1 MNINEGFPKN
11 HIRFVVFVI
20 LISNIY
26 LISYSLNEA
35 DTLTL
40 TEYATELIDM
50 IQLYDYSY
58 ESGSSES
65 NEEVQTLNRLIVKT
79 NNNTELGNDCGA
91 ASKIE
96 GYDCLHI
103 MQYNSEQAADNAFEY
118 YSTQPSV
125 QYVEYDFNFLNDTP
139 DEDNAEGNTSKK
151 HLSWGSSRVKADE
164 AISAVESLGDF
175 ADEVIVAVLDTGLD
189 NAHNFFKGRFEESY
203 VNLVDGST
211 NTHDDNSHG
220 THVAGIIADNTPN
233 NIKIKPYKVLNYD
246 NEGNYIM
253 TCTGVEMAIKDG
265 VDVINMSLG
274 GKHNSG
280 SYNRYNE
287 VVGLATEKN
296 IPVIVA
302 SGNESDDASNYCP
315 ANIEDVIT
323 VSATTILDAPT
334 EKSNYGSCVD
344 ISAPGSSIYSTIP
357 TNDHDYKSGTSMATP
372 FVSAAAAILKS
383 INPNLTTQ
391 EIKRIIKETA
401 SVPIGWDVNYG
412 VGILNMANM
421 ISSIT
426 AAKPVISLNNN
437 NEAVISNTNGGV
449 IYYTTNGSTPVVGKS
464 SVYSSPINTNNISAV
479 RAIVYENGKVPSE
492 VSSLAI
498 NWNVDLT
505 LRYKGRKS
513 LESVLGEKI
522 VSYNILDEEMV
533 EYIGDGIIK
542 THTIGKTKVIVHL
555 ENNRSA
561 TFNITVEFA
570 NWQWIHEIIYILFGV
585 LLWSI

>member
-1 MNINEGFPKN
+1 MKGFKK
-11 HIRFVVFVI
+11 ITSVFVVFVI

-26 LISYSLNEA
+26 LISYSLNEV

-65 NEEVQTLNRLIVKT
+65 NDEVRTLNRLIVKT
-79 NNNTELGNDCGA
+79 SDNTSLENDCGA
-91 ASKIE
+91 AAKIE

-103 MQYNSEQAADNAFEY
+103 MQYNSEQAANNAFEY
-118 YSTQPSV
+118 YSTSSSV
-125 QYVEYDFNFLNDTP
+125 QYVEYDFNFLNDIP
-139 DEDNAEGNTSKK
+139 DEEITEGNTSKK

-189 NAHNFFKGRFEESY
+189 NAHDFFKGRFEESY
-203 VNLVDGST
+203 VNLVDGSI

-246 NEGNYIM
+246 NEGNYLM
-253 TCTGVEMAIKDG
+253 TCTGVEMAVKDG

-287 VVGLATEKN
+287 VVGLATENN

-302 SGNESDDASNYCP
+302 SGNNSDDALNYCP
-315 ANIEDVIT
+315 ANNEDVIT
-323 VSATTILDAPT
+323 VSATTILDVPT

-383 INPNLTTQ
+383 INPNLTPQ

-412 VGILNMANM
+412 VGILDMANM

-426 AAKPVISLNNN
+426 VAKPVISLNSNN
-437 NEAVISNTNGGV
+437 KAVISSSNGGV
-449 IYYTTNGSTPVVGKS
+449 IYYTTNGSMPVIGKS
-464 SVYSSPINTNNISAV
+464 FIYNTPIDTNDISAI
-479 RAIVYENGKVPSE
+479 RAIVYEIGKAPSE
-492 VSSLAI
+492 IATLSI
-498 NWNVDLT
+498 NWEINLT
-505 LRYKGRKS
+505 IRYKGTKS
-513 LESVLGEKI
+513 LES
-522 VSYNILDEEMV
+522 ILDEKIESCRIIDEEIV
-533 EYIGDGIIK
+533 EYLGDGRIK
-542 THTIGKTKVIVHL
+542 THEIGKTRVIAHL
-555 ENNRSA
+555 SNNRKA
-561 TFNITVEFA
+561 TFIITVKFA
-570 NWQWIHEIIYILFGV
+570 DWQFIHELIYEWFGI
-585 LLWSI
+585 LLWSF